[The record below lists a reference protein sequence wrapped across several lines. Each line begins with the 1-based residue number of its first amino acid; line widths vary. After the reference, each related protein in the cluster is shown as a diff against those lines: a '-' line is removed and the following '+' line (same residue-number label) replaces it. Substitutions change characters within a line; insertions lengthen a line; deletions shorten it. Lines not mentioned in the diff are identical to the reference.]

1 MVIIAMPPIDP
12 EVQYT
17 SITAFSTQLALRPDA
32 ERVRALLA
40 AAFVEHVHDLWPA
53 GEPAA
58 TPEWI
63 STSVD
68 EILATLER
76 LYQHALCVPPARQFL
91 DRMCWLPPLLHR
103 LDQPVPLDG

>member
-1 MVIIAMPPIDP
+1 MPPTDP
-12 EVQYT
+12 LVQRAV
-17 SITAFSTQLALRPDA
+17 IAAFSAKLALRSDS

-40 AAFVEHVHDLWPA
+40 AAFFEHVHDLWPA

-63 STSVD
+63 ATSVD

-91 DRMCWLPPLLHR
+91 DRMRWLPPLSQR
-103 LDQPVPLDG
+103 LDQEVPLDG